1 MPLKVPDIAI
11 PSAVA
16 TPVLRLR
23 RKWGHAEQRSNCQGP
38 TNNRFHGIPFFNVFQ
53 TNCAQVHTKLSTPP
67 RAYSLTWQPIFTWT
81 SRTSNSSTTVAFDT
95 AAMKI
100 KYCPIEGGNFGDT
113 LNTMVWDRLFP
124 DLTQRKEAILVYGIG
139 TLLDGRHDRSL
150 KKIVLGSGLGE
161 ANAALRDPNWDFR
174 WVRGPLSAQGFGL
187 SSDLAL
193 GDPAVLWPELQKG
206 CGGTANGPIGL
217 IPHYRTWDSFDW
229 ITVAANA
236 GMVAIN
242 PRQSPNDVIAQTR
255 ACSRILAESLHGAIC
270 ADAMAIPWAP
280 CILAHRFNT
289 FKWLD
294 WLATINR
301 PFSPL
306 VADRPLVRSVSKP
319 KAMANRLARLV
330 HYKAHTRHPA
340 LRATACATPTDA
352 QRVSEA
358 LARYARDD
366 SNFACSRPT
375 DVDRQ
380 RQRML
385 AACGSFATEYGL
397 AFTP

>member
-1 MPLKVPDIAI
+1 
-11 PSAVA
+11 
-16 TPVLRLR
+16 
-23 RKWGHAEQRSNCQGP
+23 
-38 TNNRFHGIPFFNVFQ
+38 
-53 TNCAQVHTKLSTPP
+53 
-67 RAYSLTWQPIFTWT
+67 
-81 SRTSNSSTTVAFDT
+81 
-95 AAMKI
+95 MKI

-124 DLTQRKEAILVYGIG
+124 DLTQRKEGILVYGIG
-139 TLLDGRHDRSL
+139 TLLDGRHDKSL

-161 ANAALRDPNWDFR
+161 ANAALQDPNWDFR
-174 WVRGPLSAQGFGL
+174 WVRGPLSAHGFGL
-187 SSDLAL
+187 SADLAL
-193 GDPAVLWPELQKG
+193 GDPAVLWPELQSG
-206 CGGTANGPIGL
+206 CGGTPNGPIGL

-229 ITVAANA
+229 VTVATNA

-242 PRQSPNDVIAQTR
+242 PRQSPTDVMAQTR

-301 PFSPL
+301 PFAPL
-306 VADRPLVRSVSKP
+306 VADRPLVRSISKP

-330 HYKAHTRHPA
+330 RYKAHTRHPF
-340 LRATACATPTDA
+340 LRATACATLEDA

-366 SNFACSRPT
+366 SHFACSRPS

-385 AACGSFATEYGL
+385 AACSSFANEYGL